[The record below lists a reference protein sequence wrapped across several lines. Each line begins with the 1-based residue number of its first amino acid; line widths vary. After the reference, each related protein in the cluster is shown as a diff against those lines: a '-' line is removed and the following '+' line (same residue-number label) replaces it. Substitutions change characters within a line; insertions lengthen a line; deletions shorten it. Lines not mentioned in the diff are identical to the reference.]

1 MLIILGY
8 AHIQPSVFG
17 QFMNEIRLLAESV
30 RGRDGNI
37 SYNIAVE
44 DSLAGKILIA
54 ERWANHAALTAHLE
68 SATTVAFT
76 ERWQNSMTGAVLKYD
91 AVNERGLTELTC
103 SPLIDSKN
111 FY

>member
-8 AHIQPSVFG
+8 AHIQPSVLG

-30 RGRDGNI
+30 RRRDGNI

-54 ERWANHAALTAHLE
+54 ERWKHQAALTAHLE
-68 SATTVAFT
+68 SANTVAFMG
-76 ERWQNSMTGAVLKYD
+76 RWQNSMTGAVLKYD
-91 AVNERGLTELTC
+91 AVNERGLTE
-103 SPLIDSKN
+103 
-111 FY
+111 